1 MNMLLSQSGQFGP
14 EAFHLLLKQRENGK
28 REWSSPKRERE
39 EGQNILR
46 ASVMSVAQ
54 GQDFALMISVMSS
67 VLGTNF
73 KRSGS

>member
-1 MNMLLSQSGQFGP
+1 MLLSQSGQFGP

-39 EGQNILR
+39 EGQNIIR

-54 GQDFALMISVMSS
+54 GQGLCTHDLSHELRIRNEF
-67 VLGTNF
+67 
-73 KRSGS
+73 